1 MKNTNLC
8 KAPKHNP
15 IIRENNR
22 RYAVKMFSHIFTAIT
37 IVCMIAMMS
46 MTAFAVD
53 GGTGGDSSS
62 FDAVVDFVVTWVQRI
77 GYVIGFIGA
86 VQFGLAFKNDDA
98 DGKQRGLM
106 TLASGFIVV
115 AICIAYDTLF
125 ASAV

>member
-1 MKNTNLC
+1 METKITNT
-8 KAPKHNP
+8 KTDVSKVSYHNK
-15 IIRENNR
+15 
-22 RYAVKMFSHIFTAIT
+22 RYLAKLWSKMAIAF
-37 IVCMIAMMS
+37 VCIMALGGNAI
-46 MTAFAVD
+46 TAFAD
-53 GGTGGDSSS
+53 GGDASS
-62 FDAVVDFVVTWVQRI
+62 FDAVVSFVVTWVQRI

-115 AICIAYDTLF
+115 AICIAYDQLF

>member
-1 MKNTNLC
+1 MKNTDLC
-8 KAPKHNP
+8 KAPKNNP
-15 IIRENNR
+15 LIKAKNR
-22 RYAVKMFSHIFTAIT
+22 RYMAKMLGHIFTAVMV
-37 IVCMIAMMS
+37 VCMMATMGI
-46 MTAFAVD
+46 TAYATDPVTND
-53 GGTGGDSSS
+53 AST
-62 FDAVVDFVVTWVQRI
+62 FDTVVDFIVTWVQRI

-115 AICIAYDTLF
+115 AICIAYDQLF

>member
-1 MKNTNLC
+1 MRNTDLC
-8 KAPKHNP
+8 KAPKNNP
-15 IIRENNR
+15 LIKAKNR
-22 RYAVKMFSHIFTAIT
+22 RYMMKLVSRIATVVMT
-37 IVCMIAMMS
+37 VCMIAAMS
-46 MTAFAVD
+46 VTAFAVD
-53 GGTGGDSSS
+53 GSTNDATS
-62 FDAVVDFVVTWVQRI
+62 FNTVVDFIVTWVQRI

-115 AICIAYDTLF
+115 AICIAYDQLF

>member
-1 MKNTNLC
+1 MKHTDLC
-8 KAPKHNP
+8 KAPKNNP
-15 IIRENNR
+15 LIKANNR
-22 RYAVKMFSHIFTAIT
+22 RYMMKLINRIATAIMT
-37 IVCMIAMMS
+37 VCMIATMGI
-46 MTAFAVD
+46 TAFAVD
-53 GGTGGDSSS
+53 GSTNDATS
-62 FDAVVDFVVTWVQRI
+62 FNTVVDFIVTWVQRI

-115 AICIAYDTLF
+115 AICIAYDQLF